1 MSGLDEFAVIERLT
15 RSLSLGRAGLWSVGD
30 DGALLA
36 AQDRLVV
43 TDAMVEGR
51 HFDLRW
57 SSWSDVGFKLLAR
70 NVSDIF
76 AMGGRPTAMLLTLAL
91 PGHLTATALDAFAQG
106 LEAAAARWCN
116 PVLIGGDTTSV
127 DGPAVLTLTLFGKP
141 GSRLLARSGGRAGD
155 RLWVDGPLGLAAAGL
170 ALLASGE
177 PHRSE
182 VAVAAHRRPAPTPL
196 LPGAMRAAHACI
208 DVSDGL
214 LLDASRLARA
224 SGCGLVIYD
233 ALPGRE
239 QLRPL
244 ARDGEELRAWQLTGG
259 DDYVRL
265 VAAPASP
272 GRGWTEVGRLTAD
285 PGCFLRQEDGT
296 LHAVVPAGYLH
307 RFGGA

>member
-15 RSLSLGRAGLWSVGD
+15 RSLSIGRSGLGSAGD

-43 TDAMVEGR
+43 TDAMVQGR

-91 PGHLTATALDAFAQG
+91 PSDLSAAALDAFAEG
-106 LEAAAARWCN
+106 LEEAAARWCN

-127 DGPAVLTLTLFGKP
+127 DGPAVLALTLFGKP
-141 GSRLLARSGGRAGD
+141 GPRLLARSGGRAGD

-182 VAVAAHRRPAPTPL
+182 VAVAAHRRPVPKPL

-208 DVSDGL
+208 DISDGL

-224 SGCGLVIYD
+224 SGCGLVVSE

-239 QLRPL
+239 QLLHL
-244 ARDGEELRAWQLTGG
+244 AADGEALTAWQLAGG

-265 VAAPASP
+265 VAASACP
-272 GRGWTEVGRLTAD
+272 GRGWTEVGRLTAEA
-285 PGCFLRQEDGT
+285 GCFIEREDGT
-296 LHAVVPAGYLH
+296 LHAATPSGYLH
-307 RFGGA
+307 RFGRA

>member
-1 MSGLDEFAVIERLT
+1 MSRLDELAVIERLT
-15 RSLSLGRAGLWSVGD
+15 RSLSLGRSGLWSVGD

-91 PGHLTATALDAFAQG
+91 PCNLAAAALDAFAKG
-106 LEAAAARWCN
+106 LETAAARWGN

-127 DGPAVLTLTLFGKP
+127 DGPAVLTLTLFGKR

-177 PHRSE
+177 SHRSE
-182 VAVAAHRRPAPTPL
+182 VAVAAHRRPSPKPL

-208 DVSDGL
+208 DISDGL
-214 LLDASRLARA
+214 LLDASRLASA
-224 SGCGLVIYD
+224 SGCGLVVTEV
-233 ALPGRE
+233 LPGRE
-239 QLRPL
+239 QLQPL
-244 ARDGEELRAWQLTGG
+244 ARDREELAAWQLTGG

-265 VAAPASP
+265 VSASASP
-272 GRGWTEVGRLTAD
+272 GRGWSPVGRLTAD
-285 PGCFLRQEDGT
+285 EGCFIEREDGT
-296 LHAVVPAGYLH
+296 LYAAAPSGYLH
-307 RFGGA
+307 HFGQP

>member
-1 MSGLDEFAVIERLT
+1 MTRLDEHAVIERLT
-15 RSLSLGRAGLWSVGD
+15 RRLSIGRSGLWGVGD

-36 AQDRLVV
+36 ARDRIVV

-91 PGHLTATALDAFAQG
+91 PGDLSAEALEGFAEG
-106 LEAAAARWCN
+106 LEAASARWCN

-141 GSRLLARSGGRAGD
+141 GPRLLARSGGRAGD
-155 RLWVDGPLGLAAAGL
+155 LLWVDGPLGLAAAGL
-170 ALLASGE
+170 ALLERGQQ
-177 PHRSE
+177 HRSE
-182 VAVAAHRRPAPTPL
+182 AAVAAHRRPAPKPL
-196 LPGAMRAAHACI
+196 LSAAVRAAHACI
-208 DVSDGL
+208 DISDGL

-224 SGCGLVIYD
+224 SGCGLVVSD
-233 ALPGRE
+233 ALPGRAE
-239 QLRPL
+239 LLPL
-244 ARDGEELRAWQLTGG
+244 ARDEDEMTAWQLTGG

-265 VAAPASP
+265 VAAPAAP
-272 GRGWTEVGRLTAD
+272 GRGWRQVGRLTTDA
-285 PGCFLRQEDGT
+285 GCFLEREDGT
-296 LHAVVPAGYLH
+296 LHATMPAGYLH
-307 RFGGA
+307 RFGAA

>member
-1 MSGLDEFAVIERLT
+1 MSRLDEHAVIERLT
-15 RSLSLGRAGLWSVGD
+15 RRLSIGRAGLWSVGD

-43 TDAMVEGR
+43 TDAMVQGR

-91 PGHLTATALDAFAQG
+91 PSDLSAAALDAFAEG
-106 LEAAAARWCN
+106 LEAASARWCN

-127 DGPAVLTLTLFGKP
+127 EGPAVLALTLFGKP
-141 GSRLLARSGGRAGD
+141 GPRLLARSGGRAGD

-170 ALLASGE
+170 ALLESGE

-182 VAVAAHRRPAPTPL
+182 LAVAAHRRPSPKPL
-196 LPGAMRAAHACI
+196 LPGALRAAHAGI
-208 DVSDGL
+208 DISDGL

-224 SGCGLVIYD
+224 SGCGLVVSD
-233 ALPGRE
+233 QLPGRE
-239 QLRPL
+239 QLLHL
-244 ARDGEELRAWQLTGG
+244 AADGETLTAWQLAGG

-272 GRGWTEVGRLTAD
+272 GRGWSQVGRLTAN
-285 PGCFLRQEDGT
+285 PGCFVEREDGT
-296 LHAVVPAGYLH
+296 LLPVAPAGYLH
-307 RFGGA
+307 RFGQP